1 LAGKK
6 NKENKSVA
14 RGKGN
19 KSSEKKSS
27 KPEHPISQQIGQP
40 TEIKQTLTERL
51 KSGAPYGAL
60 LSIIF
65 AIALYIRAV
74 LPHDS
79 VFLADGTI
87 RFGGNDPWYHMRIVE
102 YILHN
107 YPHSLTYDAFTE
119 FPYGHFQHYGPLYDH
134 TIAFISIVLGFGNP
148 DMHLV
153 NTVGAYLPTVLGAL
167 VVIPVYFIGKHLHN
181 RGTGL
186 LAALI
191 IATLPGQ
198 FLSRS
203 LLGFTDHHVA
213 ETLFST
219 ATILFFMLALMG
231 ARAQNLSL
239 SDLNRNW
246 RAIKYPLI
254 YAILAGVAYAVYQLC
269 WTGAIMFGLIIMLSA
284 IIIYIVEHI
293 RGNSTAYITIIG
305 VITFGLELLLI
316 LPWIHPES
324 GFSISYSWLHV
335 LTSLIAI
342 VACILMYTVSREM
355 NRRDLN
361 PYYYPAVLAAV
372 AILGFGLLIIVSPAL
387 FSTVTSLPSSVLSI
401 KTGGASTIAEASS
414 MIVDRS
420 GNFNIGRNSM
430 VYGNFGSCFYTS
442 LFGIL
447 LLSYYVIRRWKPE
460 DILMLVWTLVML
472 IAIYGQNRFAYYY
485 AVNVAIMSAY
495 FGTKV
500 LGYIDSDGIQAQF
513 NENIRKAKNVGEFF
527 RHSWQYIVLFAAILV
542 IWAFFY
548 GSYQMTQPESL
559 YRMLVQISIL
569 AIVCAFGLF
578 LHKKSNIKI
587 QYSIAFLL
595 VILFLAYPWNGL
607 VAEDA
612 WLKDRD
618 ELKKYYGLPVSAL
631 HARSPGGPGGQWY
644 NSLEWMQDNTPDT
657 GLSYYGPYIRPPRGE
672 PYPYPDTAYGVM
684 SWWDYGFWIETIAR
698 RIPNANPFQ
707 EGIGGGEEQRPGA
720 ATFFTAESEAEAN
733 EIADTLGVKYV
744 VSDVEMATGK
754 FHAIAAWDCDTGG
767 YGEWLLIG
775 GRNEWVP
782 TMRYFNSME
791 GRLHI
796 FDGVSLSHYRLVHES
811 TAGGSS
817 ERGYKWVYNLQPTL
831 YPDLFEN
838 RHQDMPSEI
847 AESDTGYVKIFEYV
861 PGATI
866 SGTAPPNTTATL
878 SIPILTNQGR
888 TFEYVQTATVTP
900 DGTFTLIA
908 PYSTDGAIAPSDGGT
923 WFDTMPSDMYTV
935 TTAIGSFPVSVSEAD
950 VLAGNMITVQ

>member
-1 LAGKK
+1 MAGKK
-6 NKENKSVA
+6 NKENKSVE
-14 RGKGN
+14 RGKGK

-27 KPEHPISQQIGQP
+27 KPEHPISQQIEQP
-40 TEIKQTLTERL
+40 TEIKQTLAERL

-65 AIALYIRAV
+65 AIALYIRVV
-74 LPHDS
+74 LPYDS
-79 VFLADGTI
+79 VFLADGTV
-87 RFGGNDPWYHMRIVE
+87 RFGGNDPWYHLRIVE

-107 YPHSLTYDAFTE
+107 YPHTLIYDAFTE

-134 TIAFISIVLGFGNP
+134 AIAFISIILGFGNP

-153 NTVGAYLPTVLGAL
+153 NTVGAYFPAVLGAL
-167 VVIPVYFIGKHLHN
+167 VVIPVYFIGKRLHN

-203 LLGFTDHHVA
+203 LLGFNDHHAA

-219 ATILFFMLALMG
+219 VTILFFMLALMS

-239 SDLNRNW
+239 GDLNRNW
-246 RAIKYPLI
+246 HAIKYPLI
-254 YAILAGVAYAVYQLC
+254 YAILAGVAYAAYQLC
-269 WTGAIMFGLIIMLSA
+269 WAGALMFGMIIMIA
-284 IIIYIVEHI
+284 IIVISVAEHI
-293 RGNSTAYITIIG
+293 RGNSVEYIAIIG
-305 VITFGLELLLI
+305 VVVFGLEALLI
-316 LPWIHPES
+316 LPWINP
-324 GFSISYSWLHV
+324 GFSINYSWLHV
-335 LTSLIAI
+335 STSLMVV
-342 VACILMYTVSREM
+342 VACMLMYATSKEM
-355 NRRDLN
+355 KRRDLK
-361 PYYYPAVLAAV
+361 PYYYPVVLVAV
-372 AILGFGLLIIVSPAL
+372 ATIGFGLLIIVSPAL
-387 FSTVTSLPSSVLSI
+387 FSTVTDLPSSVLSI
-401 KTGGASTIAEASS
+401 RTGGAATIAEASS

-420 GNFNIGRNSM
+420 GNFNIGRDSM
-430 VYGNFGSCFYTS
+430 VYGNFGNCFY
-442 LFGIL
+442 GAL
-447 LLSYYVIRRWKPE
+447 LGVLVLGYYVLRRWKPE
-460 DILMLVWTLVML
+460 DILMLVWTLVIL
-472 IAIYGQNRFAYYY
+472 ISIYGQNRFAYYY
-485 AVNVAIMSAY
+485 AVNVALLSAY
-495 FGTKV
+495 FGTKLIRFTGFKYKEKV
-500 LGYIDSDGIQAQF
+500 RKIEDIPEFLKK
-513 NENIRKAKNVGEFF
+513 NIG
-527 RHSWQYIVLFAAILV
+527 YIVLAIL
-542 IWAFFY
+542 
-548 GSYQMTQPESL
+548 
-559 YRMLVQISIL
+559 
-569 AIVCAFGLF
+569 
-578 LHKKSNIKI
+578 
-587 QYSIAFLL
+587 
-595 VILFLAYPWNGL
+595 L
-607 VAEDA
+607 VAVLVYPLGPA
-612 WLKDRD
+612 ATTLNQA
-618 ELKKYYGLPVSAL
+618 KYS
-631 HARSPGGPGGQWY
+631 GGPGAQWY
-644 NSLEWMQDNTPDT
+644 NSLEWMRYNTPDPAPDPAVF
-657 GLSYYGPYIRPPRGE
+657 SYYGPYVRPPPGE

-707 EGIGGGEEQRPGA
+707 GGIGGGEEQRPGA

-796 FDGVSLSHYRLVHES
+796 FDGVSLKHYRLVHES

-838 RHQDMPSEI
+838 RHQDLPSEI

-861 PGATI
+861 PGAKIT
-866 SGTAPPNTTATL
+866 GTAPPNSTATI

-888 TFEYVQTATVTP
+888 TFEYVQTATATP

-908 PYSTDGAIAPSDGGT
+908 PYSTDEPPEGAQFGYTIPSDL
-923 WFDTMPSDMYTV
+923 YTV
-935 TTAIGSFPVSVSEAD
+935 TTAIGSYPVSVSEAD
-950 VLAGNMITVQ
+950 VLAGNVITVQ